1 MDKDGKF
8 YEYRQ
13 RLDKTLASPELTD
26 LDALKALIS
35 KQLQGSNEEVL
46 EKRATEASDFLDMLR
61 SAAVSG
67 TEYSSKTKAA
77 SVGEWNVML
86 LSLLLLSPLLRS
98 KEHIFC

>member
-35 KQLQGSNEEVL
+35 KQLQGSNKEVL

-67 TEYSSKTKAA
+67 TEDSSKTKAA